1 MVLDGRARDLGLA
14 ISILPLEELRPGLV
28 AAKDSPDTAHWRPG
42 VIEKLAVSPACAGC
56 PRCTTHED
64 CQDSFYTIST
74 IHLVQ
79 KIKSQI
85 NDPSNS
91 MPFVSGDLKALFT
104 E

>member
-14 ISILPLEELRPGLV
+14 ISMPPLEELRLV

-91 MPFVSGDLKALFT
+91 MSFVSGHLKALFT